1 MSRFSD
7 HSPGSNLGSDNQFP
21 IFESWYVD
29 RGQCSVG
36 FLCPGQDV
44 TYLLEPL
51 VTAST
56 PLVIEVSHWMAVS
69 LILHC

>member
-1 MSRFSD
+1 MVMKMSRFSD

-21 IFESWYVD
+21 IFESRYVD

-51 VTAST
+51 V
-56 PLVIEVSHWMAVS
+56 IEVSHWMAVS
-69 LILHC
+69 LILHCS